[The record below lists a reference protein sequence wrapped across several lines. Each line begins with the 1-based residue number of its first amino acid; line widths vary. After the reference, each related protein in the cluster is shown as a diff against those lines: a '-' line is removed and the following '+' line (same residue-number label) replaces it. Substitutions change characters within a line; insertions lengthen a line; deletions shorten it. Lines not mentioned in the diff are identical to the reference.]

1 MYRSLQSITRL
12 FISKHTNT
20 YSYVS
25 VRFNLSIEM
34 KISSLLE
41 DYRSKRNSGL
51 KSWADFIVVLLFRF
65 FPIILIA
72 TTDWSINRYFYRIG
86 KVVIVREAEEV
97 AVIFRG
103 RIHHPDHGPVPSCQI
118 FLPRHQVNDR
128 IRQQVKRLDI
138 YIFTHIYNC
147 ISFYYLIFS
156 IYVTANVSI
165 STHSDSSHMFDATWE
180 SLLSMTADFVLFL

>member
-1 MYRSLQSITRL
+1 MYRSLQSITRR

-20 YSYVS
+20 YSSVS

-51 KSWADFIVVLLFRF
+51 KFWADFIVVLLFRF
-65 FPIILIA
+65 FPILLI
-72 TTDWSINRYFYRIG
+72 TMIDWSINRYFYRIG

-103 RIHHPDHGPVPSCQI
+103 RIHPPDHGPVPSCRI

-180 SLLSMTADFVLFL
+180 SLLSMIADFMLFL